1 MKKLALIIL
10 GLAFSFVARA
20 QTTNVQ
26 PMDGLDCS
34 NLFFKALVEEDAKAL
49 ESLISN
55 DFSVVGLQGQPI
67 EAGALIQAVSQGVIV
82 VDSGMLS
89 AARTR
94 TYGDVVLVNGMW
106 DVRAR
111 IENNG
116 FQGALSYMS
125 VCVKAGGRWKVAAV
139 QFTPM
144 Q

>member
-1 MKKLALIIL
+1 MKTFTLIIL
-10 GLAFSFVARA
+10 GLAFAFVAKA
-20 QTTNVQ
+20 QTSNVQ
-26 PMDGLDCS
+26 PMDGPDCS
-34 NLFFKALVEEDAKAL
+34 NLFFKALLEKDAKAL
-49 ESLISN
+49 ENLISN

-67 EAGALIQAVSQGVIV
+67 EGRALVQAVLQGIIV

-94 TYGDVVLVNGMW
+94 SYGDVVVVNGMW

-116 FQGALSYMS
+116 FQGVLSYMS
-125 VCVKAGGRWKVAAV
+125 VCVKSGGRWKVVAV
-139 QFTPM
+139 QFTPV